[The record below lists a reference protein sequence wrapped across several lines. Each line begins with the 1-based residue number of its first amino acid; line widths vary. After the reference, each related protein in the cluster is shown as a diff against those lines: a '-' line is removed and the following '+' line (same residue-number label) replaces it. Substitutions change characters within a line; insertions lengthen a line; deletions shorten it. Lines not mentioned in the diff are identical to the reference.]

1 MMIGMQS
8 GTLVSVEE
16 YLNTSYSPDCE
27 YVEGKILE
35 RNLGEFDHSRLQTLL
50 TGYLLNREKEWGILA
65 VTEQRVQVK
74 RDRFRV
80 PDICVLAGGLPS
92 EQIFTRPPFL
102 CIEILSKEDR
112 MTDVLVKVDE
122 YLAFGVRYVWILDP
136 RTRRAQIY
144 DPGGVHEVKDGMLW
158 TLEPEILVPLDR
170 LFD

>member
-1 MMIGMQS
+1 MRSRRRSGPVAISRQSLRGHYSARAGMMIGMQS

-92 EQIFTRPPFL
+92 EQ
-102 CIEILSKEDR
+102 
-112 MTDVLVKVDE
+112 
-122 YLAFGVRYVWILDP
+122 
-136 RTRRAQIY
+136 
-144 DPGGVHEVKDGMLW
+144 
-158 TLEPEILVPLDR
+158 
-170 LFD
+170 